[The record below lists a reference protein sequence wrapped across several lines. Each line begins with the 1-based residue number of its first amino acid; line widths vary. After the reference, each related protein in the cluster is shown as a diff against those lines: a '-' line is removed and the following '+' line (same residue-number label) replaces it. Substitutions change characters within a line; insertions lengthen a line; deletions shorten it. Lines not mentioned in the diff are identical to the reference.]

1 MTAEWRHVTARFH
14 GFIANLQPPPEQRWA
29 ARKAAADVATCLRRR
44 FYAGDGFPP
53 AEPSAAGP
61 GDYVVIGGHGKGTA
75 IRPGRTVD
83 MLYVLPA
90 ASRPHGRPQEGAGP
104 RPLIRDLAAVLRAR
118 YAAVDVAGEGW
129 IACAG
134 GGAIG
139 DDTAVRVIPCFPCA
153 EGGFLIAAPGAGW
166 RHANPLAEAARL
178 RLADR
183 VSANKATHL
192 IVMAKAW
199 RHAHVVAIG
208 GLALELLAC
217 EFVGL
222 WTYQRRSLLFYDWMV
237 RDFFFWLGLQGRR
250 ALPVPGAMETV
261 HAGDGWPDDAAAAY
275 TTARRACRLER
286 DNRDDDAREH
296 WVDIFGPAFA
306 DAPGGARPDTSLPGA
321 APWRAPPPP
330 LVPSPESPSAP
341 S

>member
-44 FYAGDGFPP
+44 FHSGDGFP
-53 AEPSAAGP
+53 SGSD
-61 GDYVVIGGHGKGTA
+61 DYAVIGGHGKGTA

-83 MLYVLPA
+83 MLYILPA
-90 ASRPHGRPQEGAGP
+90 ALRPHEGPGEGAGP
-104 RPLIRDLAAVLRAR
+104 RPLIRDLTAVLRAR
-118 YAAVDVAGEGW
+118 YSTVDVAGEGW

-134 GGAIG
+134 GEIDPG
-139 DDTAVRVIPCFPCA
+139 TAVRVIPCFPCA
-153 EGGFLIAAPGAGW
+153 DGGFLIAAPGAGW

-199 RHAHVVAIG
+199 RQANGVAMG

-217 EFVGL
+217 EFAGL

-261 HAGDGWPDDAAAAY
+261 HAGDGWLDDAAAAY

-296 WVDIFGPAFA
+296 WVDIFGPAFG
-306 DAPGGARPDTSLPGA
+306 DAPAAARPDTSLPGA

-330 LVPSPESPSAP
+330 LVPSSESSSAP

>member
-14 GFIANLQPPPEQRWA
+14 GFIANLRPPAERRWA
-29 ARKAAADVATCLRRR
+29 ARKAAAEAATCLSQC
-44 FYAGDGFPP
+44 FHSADGSPP
-53 AEPSAAGP
+53 AGVSAAGP
-61 GDYVVIGGHGKGTA
+61 GDYVVIGGYGKGTA

-90 ASRPHGRPQEGAGP
+90 ALRPHGRPQGGAGP
-104 RPLIRDLAAVLRAR
+104 PRLIHDLAAVLRAR
-118 YAAVDVAGEGW
+118 YGAVDGTGDGW

-134 GGAIG
+134 GAAG
-139 DDTAVRVIPCFPCA
+139 DGTVVRVIPCFPCA

-199 RHAHVVAIG
+199 RQANGVAMG

-217 EFVGL
+217 EFAGL

-250 ALPVPGAMETV
+250 PLPVPGAMETV
-261 HAGDGWPDDAAAAY
+261 HAGDGWLDDAAAAY

-296 WVDIFGPAFA
+296 WVDIFGPAFG
-306 DAPGGARPDTSLPGA
+306 DAPAAARPDTPLPDA
-321 APWRAPPPP
+321 APWLAPPPL
-330 LVPSPESPSAP
+330 LVPSSEVSPAP